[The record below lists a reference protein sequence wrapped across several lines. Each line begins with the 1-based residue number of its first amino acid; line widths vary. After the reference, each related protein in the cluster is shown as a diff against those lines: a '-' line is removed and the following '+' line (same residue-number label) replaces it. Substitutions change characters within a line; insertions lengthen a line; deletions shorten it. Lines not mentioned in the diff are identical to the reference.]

1 MRAREDHEHTA
12 RVLDSSADLG
22 AAAIELLDCDERNP
36 YGNHGDRNRGAHRV
50 GKHQDSASERQNDR
64 KGENDEVS
72 SARQPRSVMRRQ
84 FMPMLQSDHLLCF
97 QTYAWANALA
107 SG

>member
-36 YGNHGDRNRGAHRV
+36 YGHHGDRDRGAHRV
-50 GKHQDSASERQNDR
+50 GKHQDSASERQN
-64 KGENDEVS
+64 GEVS

-84 FMPMLQSDHLLCF
+84 FMPMLHSDHLSSRVKP
-97 QTYAWANALA
+97 TTRT
-107 SG
+107 GR